1 MLNPLAKVTAWLQ
14 AYFRHY
20 PALESLPG
28 WWYDVVSP
36 ILAILLGIGTLYFLG
51 LALQSWV
58 YRWVEWMM
66 MKVPIVNTIYRA
78 VSNVVRSLGSQL
90 QSGGGFKRVVLVEF
104 PHPGMRSLGLVTNS
118 LRDVATGRTILTVY
132 IMTGIMPPAG
142 FTLFVP
148 EDSVTN
154 IAWNVNDT
162 LQAILSGGIT
172 TPPTIHYVEG
182 LRHTPPRGGRPD
194 RQRPRPCPGGR
205 RRASGDLREA
215 IWSGQRLDEE
225 RETEPVAPGNEG
237 LATPCSFEGGHP
249 VRRGPPS
256 GCGPLRNGVAPF
268 EARYWTSA
276 AWRPPPYN
284 GRREPRSSAPALG
297 RPDRM
302 GPGTPHPPYG
312 HLLPG
317 GEKGTTL
324 TFARRL
330 DVAPPRSRTIG
341 AGLNTCR
348 RSRRGRRRRTSSR
361 RPWVRRR

>member
-1 MLNPLAKVTAWLQ
+1 MDPVPATGPPPPSPGSPRVGLDLRQASFRQTFRTRLIGGLIFALPIAITFSIVYWMLITLQSFVLNPLAKVTAWLQ

-28 WWYDVVSP
+28 WWYDIVSP
-36 ILAILLGIGTLYFLG
+36 LLAILLGIGTLYFLG

-66 MKVPIVNTIYRA
+66 MKVPVVNTIYRA

-118 LRDVATGRTILTVY
+118 LRDVTTGRTILTVY

-172 TPPTIHYVEG
+172 TPPTIHFDEG
-182 LRHTPPRGGRPD
+182 LRTPLPAGGGPIVD
-194 RQRPRPCPGGR
+194 AHGHVLGAAGG
-205 RRASGDLREA
+205 
-215 IWSGQRLDEE
+215 DEQ
-225 RETEPVAPGNEG
+225 
-237 LATPCSFEGGHP
+237 S
-249 VRRGPPS
+249 
-256 GCGPLRNGVAPF
+256 
-268 EARYWTSA
+268 
-276 AWRPPPYN
+276 
-284 GRREPRSSAPALG
+284 
-297 RPDRM
+297 
-302 GPGTPHPPYG
+302 
-312 HLLPG
+312 
-317 GEKGTTL
+317 
-324 TFARRL
+324 
-330 DVAPPRSRTIG
+330 
-341 AGLNTCR
+341 
-348 RSRRGRRRRTSSR
+348 
-361 RPWVRRR
+361 